1 MSSFWERLLGR
12 SNVRGTG
19 QQAKDRLQFV
29 LLHDRLNM
37 SPERMEAMKQEILA
51 VISKY
56 VSIDEQKVDIALQR
70 RDSASLLIAEVPFLT
85 TVQSDADEEDADR
98 SQPQAQV
105 QAEDEAEAPPPAK
118 KTRRKKAPPAGD
130 SKETQEDDA

>member
-12 SNVRGTG
+12 SNLRGTG

-56 VSIDEQKVDIALQR
+56 VSVDEQKVDIALQR

-85 TVQSDADEEDADR
+85 TIHKDDDEVDENR
-98 SQPQAQV
+98 EQQ
-105 QAEDEAEAPPPAK
+105 QAEDEVEAPPPTK
-118 KTRRKKAPPAGD
+118 KSRRKKASPAED
-130 SKETQEDDA
+130 ANEMPEDDA